1 VPAVQVCPAAP
12 TTIELDNVP
21 LEQDPTRTAD
31 SLLDVL
37 RQVVDPRDARGRRY
51 DLTSILLLALAATLA
66 GARSFTAIG
75 EWAADASTTVLTRLG
90 FTRHAPSESAIRRVL
105 QRLDADQLD
114 QVIGVWM
121 WLRVSM
127 VGGAKVISFDGK
139 ALRGARDAAGH
150 LTYLLSGICQATGV
164 VLAQVSVADKTSEV
178 PMLRK
183 LLSALDI
190 AGCVITADA
199 AHTCRET
206 AQSIVTAGAHS
217 ILCVKGNQ
225 PNLRKQLKQ
234 LPWDDVPVLDKTTAK
249 PARGRRETRT
259 LKATGI
265 ASGIGFPGAA
275 QVLRIHRTRTVV
287 SKHRKTRK
295 QTRETVFV
303 VTSLTVG
310 DAAHHV
316 IADYLRQ
323 HWLIENRVHHVRDV
337 TFDEDRH
344 QARTGAAGHVMAILR
359 NTTMSLLRLAGHR
372 HIAPALR
379 YHGRD
384 YNRPVELL
392 LAC

>member
-1 VPAVQVCPAAP
+1 MH
-12 TTIELDNVP
+12 
-21 LEQDPTRTAD
+21 DPTRTAD

-37 RQVVDPRDARGRRY
+37 EQVPDPRDARGRRY
-51 DLTSILLLALAATLA
+51 DLTSVLLLALAATVG

-90 FTRHAPSESAIRRVL
+90 FTGRAPSESAIRRVL
-105 QRLDADQLD
+105 QRLDADRLD
-114 QVIGVWM
+114 QLICAWM

-127 VGGAKVISFDGK
+127 IGGAKVVSFDGK

-150 LTYLLSGICQATGV
+150 LTYLLSGICQATGAV
-164 VLAQVSVADKTSEV
+164 IAQVSVADKTSEV

-183 LLSALDI
+183 LLSALNI
-190 AGCVITADA
+190 SGCVITADA

-206 AQSIVTAGAHS
+206 AQSIVDAGAHY

-225 PNLRKQLKQ
+225 PNLRKRLKQ
-234 LPWDDVPVLDKTTAK
+234 LPWDDVPVLDKTTGK
-249 PARGRRETRT
+249 PAHGRRETRT
-259 LKATGI
+259 VKATGI
-265 ASGIGFPGAA
+265 SSGIGFPGAA

-287 SKHRKTRK
+287 SKHRKSRK

-303 VTSLTVG
+303 VTSLNVG

-323 HWLIENRVHHVRDV
+323 HWSIENKIHHVRDV
-337 TFDEDRH
+337 VFDEDRH

-372 HIAPALR
+372 FIAPALR
-379 YHGRD
+379 HHGRD
-384 YNRPVELL
+384 CNRPLELL